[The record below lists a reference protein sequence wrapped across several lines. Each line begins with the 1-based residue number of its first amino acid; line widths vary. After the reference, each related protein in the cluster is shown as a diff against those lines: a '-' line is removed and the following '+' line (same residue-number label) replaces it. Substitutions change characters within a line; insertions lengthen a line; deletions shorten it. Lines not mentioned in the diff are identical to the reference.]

1 MINIFDGVEAAK
13 NTKWVKSDFVV
24 MGNNGRRAGGVSYQ
38 LSNVT
43 DPGTKADLEKA
54 IRDVETSA
62 NRGILEY
69 DKLIREL
76 DAQRKS
82 IKEMITEYK
91 ATSKLADLAIL
102 VKTDADVIA
111 NKIRVVEAKR
121 KLDGERLKHLR
132 EERKLAQG
140 KGSGADAGTA
150 ANNVNIINQSNGA
163 LGVAQAVKDGVS
175 QNSNQAGVVTI
186 TPEMLG
192 LLNTHKPM
200 TMIENN
206 DTTTPIPATV
216 VPTIKEPVVV
226 SEETVTTLG
235 DKGFDNAPNPDLIST
250 GDKEQ
255 DNILS
260 NIMTPADFDGSE
272 TVVRSNALGNE
283 TVTVSDIQKE
293 QNERIAARLANKDN
307 VLHVDTM
314 MNYDYGKS
322 LDALTTK
329 TIPQKEKYFI
339 NPYTGEYWR
348 SVVEIDPNS
357 GKEIGEITNAPKR
370 SITHIGSLTCN
381 PKHRTV
387 IAYYYPEPAEYVLV
401 DDGTPMPKYYQD
413 EWALAKNAKF
423 RLTEDQ
429 CSELLG

>member
-1 MINIFDGVEAAK
+1 MINIFDGVQAAK

-24 MGNNGRRAGGVSYQ
+24 MGNNGRRASGVNYT
-38 LSNVT
+38 LSGVT

-62 NRGILEY
+62 SRGILEY

-140 KGSGADAGTA
+140 KGTGTDTGTG

-163 LGVAQAVKDGVS
+163 LGVAQAVKDNMAMTGA
-175 QNSNQAGVVTI
+175 QPGVVTI

-192 LLNTHKPM
+192 MLNTHKPVS
-200 TMIENN
+200 MIENN
-206 DTTTPIPATV
+206 STSTIPAVPIPTKQ
-216 VPTIKEPVVV
+216 P
-226 SEETVTTLG
+226 EEVATTLG

-260 NIMTPADFDGSE
+260 NIMTPADFDGSD
-272 TVVRSNALGNE
+272 TVVRSNALGTD
-283 TVTVSDIQKE
+283 TVTVSDVQKE
-293 QNERIAARLANKDN
+293 QNERIAARLANKDA

-314 MNYDYGKS
+314 MNYDYSKS

-329 TIPQKEKYFI
+329 TIPQKEKYYI

-348 SVVEIDPNS
+348 SVIEVDDN
-357 GKEIGEITNAPKR
+357 GNEIGEIMNAPKR

-401 DDGTPMPKYYQD
+401 DQNTPMPKFYQD
-413 EWALAKNAKF
+413 EWSLAKNSKF

-429 CSELLG
+429 CNELLG

>member
-1 MINIFDGVEAAK
+1 MINIFDGVQAAK

-24 MGNNGRRAGGVSYQ
+24 MGNNGRRASGVSYT
-38 LSNVT
+38 LSGVT

-62 NRGILEY
+62 SRGILEY

-140 KGSGADAGTA
+140 KGTGTDTGTG

-163 LGVAQAVKDGVS
+163 LGVAQAVKDNMTMTGA
-175 QNSNQAGVVTI
+175 QPGVVTI

-192 LLNTHKPM
+192 MLNTHKPVS
-200 TMIENN
+200 MIENN
-206 DTTTPIPATV
+206 STATIPAVPIPTKQ
-216 VPTIKEPVVV
+216 P
-226 SEETVTTLG
+226 EEVVTTLG

-260 NIMTPADFDGSE
+260 NIMTPADFDGSD
-272 TVVRSNALGNE
+272 TVVRRNALGTD
-283 TVTVSDIQKE
+283 TVTVSDVQKE
-293 QNERIAARLANKDN
+293 QNERIAARLANKDA

-329 TIPQKEKYFI
+329 TIPQKEKYYI

-348 SVVEIDPNS
+348 SVIEVDDNGNEV
-357 GKEIGEITNAPKR
+357 GEIMNAPKR

-401 DDGTPMPKYYQD
+401 DQNTPMPKFYQD
-413 EWALAKNAKF
+413 EWSLAKNSKF

-429 CSELLG
+429 CNELLG

>member
-13 NTKWVKSDFVV
+13 ATKWLKSDFVV
-24 MGNNGRRAGGVSYQ
+24 VGNGRGRSNSNYQ
-38 LSNVT
+38 ISSIA
-43 DPGTKADLEKA
+43 DPGAKADLERA

-62 NRGILEY
+62 SRGILEY

-121 KLDGERLKHLR
+121 KLDSERLKHLR
-132 EERKLAQG
+132 EEKKLAQG
-140 KGSGADAGTA
+140 GVPKTDSTTG

-163 LGVAQAVKDGVS
+163 LGVAQAVKDGT
-175 QNSNQAGVVTI
+175 NSAVTGSVGAGVVTI

-192 LLNTHKPM
+192 MLNTHKP
-200 TMIENN
+200 TPMIEEATPVNIPTQ
-206 DTTTPIPATV
+206 TTTAV
-216 VPTIKEPVVV
+216 KEPEPV
-226 SEETVTTLG
+226 TLG

-260 NIMTPADFDGSE
+260 SIMTPEFEGSDI
-272 TVVRSNALGNE
+272 VVRSNALG
-283 TVTVSDIQKE
+283 TDVVTVSDVQKE
-293 QNERIAARLANKDN
+293 QNERIKQRLANKEAS
-307 VLHVDTM
+307 LHIDTM

-329 TIPQKEKYFI
+329 TIPQKEKYYI
-339 NPYTGEYWR
+339 NTTTGEFWR
-348 SVVEIDPNS
+348 SVVEIDPDT
-357 GKEIGEITNAPKR
+357 GKELGEIPNAPKR

-381 PKHRTV
+381 PKHKTV

-401 DDGTPMPKYYQD
+401 DDSTPMPKFYQE
-413 EWALAKNAKF
+413 EWALPKNEKF

-429 CSELLG
+429 CNELLG

>member
-13 NTKWVKSDFVV
+13 NVKWVKSDFVV
-24 MGNNGRRAGGVSYQ
+24 VGNNGRRAGGVNYQ
-38 LSNVT
+38 LSGVT

-140 KGSGADAGTA
+140 KGSGGSDASG

-163 LGVAQAVKDGVS
+163 LGVAQAVKDGMS
-175 QNSNQAGVVTI
+175 FSNGGGQPGVVNI

-192 LLNTHKPM
+192 MLNTRKPM
-200 TMIENN
+200 PMVGNAEQAVEL
-206 DTTTPIPATV
+206 PINTQPRETV
-216 VPTIKEPVVV
+216 KVEEP
-226 SEETVTTLG
+226 VTTLG
-235 DKGFDNAPNPDLIST
+235 DKGFDNAPNPDLVST

-260 NIMTPADFDGSE
+260 NIMTPQDFNGSDI
-272 TVVRSNALGNE
+272 VVRSNSLGNE
-283 TVTVSDIQKE
+283 NVTVGDLQKE

-348 SVVEIDPNS
+348 SVVEVDPS
-357 GKEIGEITNAPKR
+357 TGAEIGEIKNAPKR

-381 PKHRTV
+381 PKHKTV

-401 DDGTPMPKYYQD
+401 DENTPMPKYYQD
-413 EWALAKNAKF
+413 EWSLAKNSKF

>member
-1 MINIFDGVEAAK
+1 MINIFDGVQAAK
-13 NTKWVKSDFVV
+13 NTRWVKSDFVV
-24 MGNNGRRAGGVSYQ
+24 MGNNGRRTSGINYT
-38 LSNVT
+38 LSGVT

-62 NRGILEY
+62 SRGILEY

-140 KGSGADAGTA
+140 KGTGVDGGTG

-163 LGVAQAVKDGVS
+163 LGVAQAVKDNTSMVGA
-175 QNSNQAGVVTI
+175 QPGVVTI

-192 LLNTHKPM
+192 MLSTHKPVS
-200 TMIENN
+200 MIEDNQ
-206 DTTTPIPATV
+206 TTVIPAVPIPTKQ
-216 VPTIKEPVVV
+216 P
-226 SEETVTTLG
+226 EEVVTTLG

-260 NIMTPADFDGSE
+260 NIMTPADFDGSD
-272 TVVRSNALGNE
+272 TVVRSNALGTE
-283 TVTVSDIQKE
+283 KVTVSDVQKE
-293 QNERIAARLANKDN
+293 QNERIAARLANKDA

-329 TIPQKEKYFI
+329 TIPQKEKYYI

-348 SVVEIDPNS
+348 SVIEVDSEGN
-357 GKEIGEITNAPKR
+357 EVGEIMNAPKR

-401 DDGTPMPKYYQD
+401 DQNTPMPKFYQD
-413 EWALAKNAKF
+413 EWSLAKNSKF

-429 CSELLG
+429 CNELLG

>member
-1 MINIFDGVEAAK
+1 MINIFDGVQAAK
-13 NTKWVKSDFVV
+13 NTRWVKSDFVV
-24 MGNNGRRAGGVSYQ
+24 MGNNGRRTSGINYT
-38 LSNVT
+38 LSGVT

-62 NRGILEY
+62 SRGILEY

-140 KGSGADAGTA
+140 KGTGVDGGTG

-163 LGVAQAVKDGVS
+163 LGVAQAVKDNTSMVGA
-175 QNSNQAGVVTI
+175 QPGVVTI

-192 LLNTHKPM
+192 MLSTHKPVS
-200 TMIENN
+200 MIEDNQ
-206 DTTTPIPATV
+206 TTVIPAVPIPTKQ
-216 VPTIKEPVVV
+216 P
-226 SEETVTTLG
+226 EEVVTTLG

-260 NIMTPADFDGSE
+260 NIMTPAGFDGSD
-272 TVVRSNALGNE
+272 TVVRSNALGTE
-283 TVTVSDIQKE
+283 KVTVSDVQKE
-293 QNERIAARLANKDN
+293 QNERIAARLANKDA

-329 TIPQKEKYFI
+329 TIPQKEKYYI

-348 SVVEIDPNS
+348 SVIEVDSEGN
-357 GKEIGEITNAPKR
+357 EVGEIMNAPKR

-401 DDGTPMPKYYQD
+401 DQNTPMPKFYQD
-413 EWALAKNAKF
+413 EWSLAKNSKF

-429 CSELLG
+429 CNELLG

>member
-1 MINIFDGVEAAK
+1 MINIFDGVQAAK

-24 MGNNGRRAGGVSYQ
+24 MGNNGRRVSGVNYT
-38 LSNVT
+38 LSGVT

-62 NRGILEY
+62 SRGILEY

-140 KGSGADAGTA
+140 KGTGTDTGAG

-163 LGVAQAVKDGVS
+163 LGVAQAVKDNMAMTGA
-175 QNSNQAGVVTI
+175 QPGVVTI

-192 LLNTHKPM
+192 MLNTHKPVSM
-200 TMIENN
+200 VENN
-206 DTTTPIPATV
+206 STATIPAVPIPTKQ
-216 VPTIKEPVVV
+216 P
-226 SEETVTTLG
+226 EEAVTTLG

-260 NIMTPADFDGSE
+260 NIMTPADFDGSD
-272 TVVRSNALGNE
+272 TVVRSNALG
-283 TVTVSDIQKE
+283 TDKVTVSDVQKE
-293 QNERIAARLANKDN
+293 QNERIAARLANKDA

-329 TIPQKEKYFI
+329 TIPQKEKYYI

-348 SVVEIDPNS
+348 SVIEVDSEGN
-357 GKEIGEITNAPKR
+357 EVGEIMNAPKR

-401 DDGTPMPKYYQD
+401 DQNTPMPKFYQD
-413 EWALAKNAKF
+413 EWSLAKNSKF

-429 CSELLG
+429 CNELLG

>member
-1 MINIFDGVEAAK
+1 MFNIFDGVEAAK
-13 NTKWVKSDFVV
+13 ATKWLKSDFVV
-24 MGNNGRRAGGVSYQ
+24 VGNNSRRTGTSGYQ
-38 LSNVT
+38 FSSVT

-62 NRGILEY
+62 SRGILEY

-91 ATSKLADLAIL
+91 ATSKLADIAIL

-132 EERKLAQG
+132 EERKLAQ
-140 KGSGADAGTA
+140 AGNKATDTTTG
-150 ANNVNIINQSNGA
+150 NNVNIINQSNGA
-163 LGVAQAVKDGVS
+163 LGVAASVKEGATGNPS
-175 QNSNQAGVVTI
+175 GVVSL

-192 LLNTHKPM
+192 MLSTHKPVS
-200 TMIENN
+200 MIDNN
-206 DTTTPIPATV
+206 PSQPLD
-216 VPTIKEPVVV
+216 IKPVEPKVAEPVPA
-226 SEETVTTLG
+226 TLG
-235 DKGFDNAPNPDLIST
+235 DTGFNNAPNSDLIST

-255 DNILS
+255 DK
-260 NIMTPADFDGSE
+260 IMSDLMTPTQPADFNESDIIVKQTSTGSE
-272 TVVRSNALGNE
+272 VI
-283 TVTVSDIQKE
+283 TVSDVQKE
-293 QNERIAARLANKDN
+293 QAERIKARLANKDAA
-307 VLHVDTM
+307 LHIDTM

-322 LDALTTK
+322 LDAITTK
-329 TIPQKEKYFI
+329 VIPQKEKYFI
-339 NPYTGEYWR
+339 NPHTGEYWR
-348 SVVEIDPNS
+348 SVIEVDPET
-357 GKEIGEITNAPKR
+357 GAEKGEITNAPQR

-401 DDGTPMPKYYQD
+401 DENTPMPKFYKD
-413 EWALAKNAKF
+413 EWSLAKNEKF

-429 CSELLG
+429 CNELLG

>member
-1 MINIFDGVEAAK
+1 MINIFDGVQAAK

-24 MGNNGRRAGGVSYQ
+24 MGNNGRRASGVNYT
-38 LSNVT
+38 LSGVT

-62 NRGILEY
+62 SRGILEY

-140 KGSGADAGTA
+140 KGTGTDTGAG

-163 LGVAQAVKDGVS
+163 LGVAQAVKDNMTMTGA
-175 QNSNQAGVVTI
+175 QPGVVTI

-192 LLNTHKPM
+192 MLNTHKPVS
-200 TMIENN
+200 MIENN
-206 DTTTPIPATV
+206 STSTIPAVPIPTKQ
-216 VPTIKEPVVV
+216 P
-226 SEETVTTLG
+226 EEVATTLG

-260 NIMTPADFDGSE
+260 NIMTPADFDGSD
-272 TVVRSNALGNE
+272 TIVRSNALGTD
-283 TVTVSDIQKE
+283 TVTVSDVQKE
-293 QNERIAARLANKDN
+293 QNERIAARLANKDA

-329 TIPQKEKYFI
+329 TIPQKEKYYI

-348 SVVEIDPNS
+348 SVIEVDDN
-357 GKEIGEITNAPKR
+357 GNEIGEIMNAPKR

-401 DDGTPMPKYYQD
+401 DQNTPMPKFYQD
-413 EWALAKNAKF
+413 EWSLAKNSKF

-429 CSELLG
+429 CNELLG

>member
-1 MINIFDGVEAAK
+1 MINIFDGVQAAK
-13 NTKWVKSDFVV
+13 NTRWVKSDFVV
-24 MGNNGRRAGGVSYQ
+24 MGNNGRRTSGINYT
-38 LSNVT
+38 LSGVT

-62 NRGILEY
+62 SRGILEY

-140 KGSGADAGTA
+140 KGTGVDGGTG

-163 LGVAQAVKDGVS
+163 LGVAQAVKDNTSMVGA
-175 QNSNQAGVVTI
+175 QPGVVTI

-192 LLNTHKPM
+192 MLSTHKPVS
-200 TMIENN
+200 MIEDNS
-206 DTTTPIPATV
+206 TTVIPAVPIPTKQ
-216 VPTIKEPVVV
+216 P
-226 SEETVTTLG
+226 EEVVTTLG

-260 NIMTPADFDGSE
+260 NIMTPADFDGSD
-272 TVVRSNALGNE
+272 TVVRSNALGTE
-283 TVTVSDIQKE
+283 KVTVSDVQKE
-293 QNERIAARLANKDN
+293 QNERIAARLANKDA

-329 TIPQKEKYFI
+329 TIPQKEKYYI

-348 SVVEIDPNS
+348 SVIEVDSEGN
-357 GKEIGEITNAPKR
+357 EVGEIMNAPKR

-401 DDGTPMPKYYQD
+401 DQNTPMPKFYQD
-413 EWALAKNAKF
+413 EWSLAKNSKF

-429 CSELLG
+429 CNELLG

>member
-1 MINIFDGVEAAK
+1 MINIFDGVQSAK
-13 NTKWVKSDFVV
+13 TAKWVKSDFVV
-24 MGNNGRRAGGVSYQ
+24 VGNNGRRSGGSSYQ
-38 LSNVT
+38 FSGIT

-62 NRGILEY
+62 SRGILEY

-140 KGSGADAGTA
+140 KGTGSDTGTG

-163 LGVAQAVKDGVS
+163 LGVAQAVKDGGTGIGAG
-175 QNSNQAGVVTI
+175 NTGVVNI

-192 LLNTHKPM
+192 MLNTHKPVS
-200 TMIENN
+200 MIDNN
-206 DTTTPIPATV
+206 PSPIIPAIDMPV
-216 VPTIKEPVVV
+216 KEEVAV
-226 SEETVTTLG
+226 STEEPATTLG

-255 DNILS
+255 DTILS
-260 NIMTPADFDGSE
+260 EIMAPSDFSGSN
-272 TVVRSNALGNE
+272 TIVRENALG
-283 TVTVSDIQKE
+283 TDVVTVSDIQKE
-293 QNERIAARLANKDN
+293 QNERIAARLANKES

-322 LDALTTK
+322 LDAITTK
-329 TIPQKEKYFI
+329 TIPQKEKYYI

-348 SVVEIDPNS
+348 SVVEVDAN
-357 GKEIGEITNAPKR
+357 GNEVGEITNAPKR

-401 DDGTPMPKYYQD
+401 DEGTPMPKFYQD
-413 EWALAKNAKF
+413 EWSLAKNSKF

-429 CSELLG
+429 CNELLG